1 MSPRSHSPLSSMDQ
15 SPISDSVAS
24 APGKSRRRSTT
35 PENRRGHPMQH
46 SATYEERRK
55 KAQGAGAPQQSQYV
69 FVAFWLLRIFECFVS
84 FLVNALH
91 LGECGG

>member
-1 MSPRSHSPLSSMDQ
+1 
-15 SPISDSVAS
+15 
-24 APGKSRRRSTT
+24 
-35 PENRRGHPMQH
+35 MQH